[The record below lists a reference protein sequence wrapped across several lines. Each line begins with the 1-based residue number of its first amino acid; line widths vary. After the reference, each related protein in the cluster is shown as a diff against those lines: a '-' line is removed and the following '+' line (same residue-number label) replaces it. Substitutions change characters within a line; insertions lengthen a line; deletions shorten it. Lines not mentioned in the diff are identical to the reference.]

1 VLQSQTNKNFFNSCL
16 NCLKSMSGCRRVMER
31 LFQTRTL
38 WRYTNAVII
47 IIITSVTQS
56 STSPWYNADIGVL
69 YLSASICI
77 MQNFRYKGS
86 PPTNHSSQKTRLN
99 DLSYGIKIWTQLSS
113 ILSQCMHLTNGRSD
127 RQTDGRRAFSSL
139 YSVCIPCSAVTKQ
152 YS

>member
-1 VLQSQTNKNFFNSCL
+1 
-16 NCLKSMSGCRRVMER
+16 MER

-77 MQNFRYKGS
+77 YAKFQVEGAAPHQPF
-86 PPTNHSSQKTRLN
+86 
-99 DLSYGIKIWTQLSS
+99 
-113 ILSQCMHLTNGRSD
+113 
-127 RQTDGRRAFSSL
+127 FSEN
-139 YSVCIPCSAVTKQ
+139 
-152 YS
+152 